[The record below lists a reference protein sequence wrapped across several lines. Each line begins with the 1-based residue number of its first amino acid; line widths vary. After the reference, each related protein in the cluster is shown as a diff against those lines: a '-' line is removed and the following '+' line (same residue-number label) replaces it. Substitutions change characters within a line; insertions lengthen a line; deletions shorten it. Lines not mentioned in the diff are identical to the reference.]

1 MNSSDS
7 PTPDSKYVVTPT
19 GIQFNDELSFE
30 EWLDLGMKISPIA
43 KSIGFKIGDWVNYGS
58 KIYGEKY
65 KGPIEA
71 TGIPYQ
77 TLANYSR
84 VARKVAPSTRQSSLC
99 YEIHAAVA
107 KLKPHDQ
114 KHWLD
119 MADKHK
125 LSVRRLK
132 KSIQLGR
139 LATEEDLLA
148 DASDRGQLSHFLPI
162 SQFLRWWTSET
173 NKSPVT
179 QWDKEWRETVKTDL
193 FRIVEIYR
201 QL

>member
-1 MNSSDS
+1 MNPSDS

-19 GIQFNDELSFE
+19 GIQFNDKLSFE
-30 EWLDLGMKISPIA
+30 EWLDLGMKIAPIA
-43 KSIGFKIGDWVNYGS
+43 KSIGFKMGDWVNYGS
-58 KIYGEKY
+58 KIYGKKY

-84 VARKVAPSTRQSSLC
+84 VARKVGPSIRQSCLC

-119 MADKHK
+119 MATEHK

-132 KSIQLGR
+132 KSIHTLESTRIIYFPSR
-139 LATEEDLLA
+139 LREACPPCRLRERPARPLEPVSALAGACRTET
-148 DASDRGQLSHFLPI
+148 R
-162 SQFLRWWTSET
+162 R
-173 NKSPVT
+173 SP
-179 QWDKEWRETVKTDL
+179 R
-193 FRIVEIYR
+193 
-201 QL
+201 